1 MAELPLVA
9 GWQRAT
15 HHLLSALDE
24 ELDELSLTPG
34 EVNALACFAGEEAV
48 PVRELISRTGQ
59 KPSTFTG
66 VLDRLERRGL
76 IERRPNPA
84 DRRSTV
90 VALTGDGGRA
100 AATVRAAFVE
110 MERRLPPE
118 LRGAAASLSAVEPST
133 LQRPP
138 NSTS

>member
-15 HHLLSALDE
+15 HHLLAALDE
-24 ELDELSLTPG
+24 ELAALELTAG
-34 EVNALACFAGEEAV
+34 EVNALACFAGEKAV
-48 PVRELISRTGQ
+48 PVRELILRTGQ

-76 IERRPNPA
+76 VDRRPNPA

-90 VALTGDGGRA
+90 VALTRAGRRA
-100 AATVRAAFVE
+100 AATVAAVFEE

-118 LRGAAASLSAVEPST
+118 LRAAAASLSAIEAGT
-133 LQRPP
+133 LQAL
-138 NSTS
+138 

>member
-1 MAELPLVA
+1 MADLPLVA

-15 HHLLSALDE
+15 HHLLSALDD
-24 ELDELSLTPG
+24 ELAALSLTPG
-34 EVNALACFAGEEAV
+34 EVNALACFAGEKAV
-48 PVRELISRTGQ
+48 PVRELIARTGQ

-76 IERRPNPA
+76 VERRPNPA

-90 VALTGDGGRA
+90 VALTRAGSRA
-100 AATVRAAFVE
+100 AATVASVFAE

-118 LRGAAASLSAVEPST
+118 LRAAAGSLSAIEPST
-133 LQRPP
+133 LH
-138 NSTS
+138 TS

>member
-24 ELDELSLTPG
+24 ELAALELTAG
-34 EVNALACFAGEEAV
+34 EVNALACFAGEASV
-48 PVRELISRTGQ
+48 PVRELIARTGQ

-76 IERRPNPA
+76 VDRRPNPA

-90 VALTGDGGRA
+90 VALTRAGRRA
-100 AATVRAAFVE
+100 AATVAAVFEE

-118 LRGAAASLSAVEPST
+118 LRAAAASLSAIEAGT
-133 LQRPP
+133 LQAP
-138 NSTS
+138 